1 MHRPNSFIREI
12 DSLVAAIAGFLLIYV
27 WTRHSGIGVSPDSI
41 VYMSTAGNIRHHGV
55 IDDFTGMPMMDFPA
69 GYPVFLSL
77 VMLVTGLEPMQFAP
91 ILNGLLFAGLIF
103 LSGWIMER
111 FSYPSR
117 WYKWAMLS
125 IIVLSPCLLEIY
137 SMLWSETL
145 FLILILLFFLAA
157 RRYHLAHDW
166 KGVVWMGVIAAVAGV
181 VRYAGIS
188 LILLGGFL
196 MLTDL
201 RTSWKKK
208 LWQISSFGLISI
220 SLIVLNVYRNRLVTG
235 TLTGYREKAVTGFG
249 QNLQHL
255 GNVFCDWLPFFDD
268 PYKYPAIVG
277 VICLLVCLA
286 AWLYRLIRQ
295 HDEYSYDQIATA
307 HFIVYAFFLLIVAS
321 ISRFQ
326 TLDSRLLSPLFISWL
341 WGSSSWILPQLRR
354 AGKKVR
360 IGLVALGV
368 AAVGCMLYGQLVLY
382 RFNWEGI
389 KYAGIPGYTED
400 QWTGSQTMDF
410 IRHSPDLHQPGV
422 SIYSNAFEGIWFL
435 TGVVSDLI
443 PHKDLPWDVKD
454 MMKEDHFYVVWF
466 DDAANEDLLSIET
479 IEKTKHK
486 EKEYHFNDGAVY
498 YFTSSQGAN

>member
-1 MHRPNSFIREI
+1 MRRPNSFIREI
-12 DSLVAAIAGFLLIYV
+12 

-41 VYMSTAGNIRHHGV
+41 VYMSTAANMRHHGV
-55 IDDFTGMPMMDFPA
+55 INDFTGMPMMDFPA
-69 GYPVFLSL
+69 GYPVFLGL

-91 ILNGLLFAGLIF
+91 ILNGLLFGGLIF

-145 FLILILLFFLAA
+145 FLILTLFFFLAA

-166 KGVVWMGVIAAVAGV
+166 KGVVLMGAIAAVAGV
-181 VRYAGIS
+181 VRYAGVS
-188 LILLGGFL
+188 LIGLGVFL
-196 MLTDL
+196 MLTDFPMP
-201 RTSWKKK
+201 WKKK
-208 LWQISSFGLISI
+208 LWHILAFGPISI
-220 SLIVLNVYRNRLVTG
+220 SLIVLNVCRNHHVTG
-235 TLTGYREKAVTGFG
+235 TLTGYREKAIAGLG
-249 QNLQHL
+249 QNLKHF

-268 PYKYPAIVG
+268 PYKYPALVG
-277 VICLLVCLA
+277 VVCLLVCLA

-295 HDEYSYDQIATA
+295 HDEYSYDQIASA
-307 HFIVYAFFLLIVAS
+307 HFIVYALFILVVAS

-326 TLDSRLLSPLFISWL
+326 ALDSRLLSPLFISWL
-341 WGSSSWILPQLRR
+341 WGSSSWVLPQFKR
-354 AGKKVR
+354 AGKNVR
-360 IGLVALGV
+360 TGLAVLGLGAVAS
-368 AAVGCMLYGQLVLY
+368 MLYGQLVLY
-382 RFNWEGI
+382 KFNWEGI

-410 IRHSPDLHQPGV
+410 IRHSPELHKPGV
-422 SIYSNAFEGIWFL
+422 PIYSNAFEGIWFL

-454 MMKEDHFYVVWF
+454 MMKEDHFYIVWF
-466 DDAANEDLLSIET
+466 DDATNADLLT
-479 IEKTKHK
+479 IEAIGQIKHK

-498 YFTSSQGAN
+498 YFTTPEAH

>member
-12 DSLVAAIAGFLLIYV
+12 DSLVAAIAGFLLIFV

-41 VYMSTAGNIRHHGV
+41 VYISTAANIRHHGV
-55 IDDFTGMPMMDFPA
+55 INDFTGMPMMDFPA

-77 VMLVTGLEPMQFAP
+77 IMLVTGLEPMQFAP
-91 ILNGLLFAGLIF
+91 VLNGLMFAGLIF

-111 FSYPSR
+111 FSYPTR

-145 FLILILLFFLAA
+145 FLILTLVFFLAA
-157 RRYHLAHDW
+157 RRYHLTHDW
-166 KGVVWMGVIAAVAGV
+166 KGVLMMGAVAAVAGV

-196 MLTDL
+196 MITDL

-208 LWQISSFGLISI
+208 LSHMLAFGMIGV
-220 SLIVLNVYRNRLVTG
+220 SLMILNVYRNRLVTG
-235 TLTGYREKAVTGFG
+235 TLTGYREKAVTGLG

-268 PYKYPAIVG
+268 PYKYPALVG
-277 VICLLVCLA
+277 VVCLLVCVA

-307 HFIVYAFFLLIVAS
+307 HFIVYALFMLIVAS

-360 IGLVALGV
+360 TGLAVLGLG
-368 AAVGCMLYGQLVLY
+368 AVSCMLYGQLVLY
-382 RFNWEGI
+382 KFNWEGI
-389 KYAGIPGYTED
+389 KYAGIPAIRKTNGRGPR
-400 QWTGSQTMDF
+400 QWIIYGMILSCTSPGFPFIPMPLKASGSSPELYLTLYR
-410 IRHSPDLHQPGV
+410 IRIFHG
-422 SIYSNAFEGIWFL
+422 
-435 TGVVSDLI
+435 
-443 PHKDLPWDVKD
+443 
-454 MMKEDHFYVVWF
+454 M
-466 DDAANEDLLSIET
+466 
-479 IEKTKHK
+479 
-486 EKEYHFNDGAVY
+486 
-498 YFTSSQGAN
+498 